1 MPSRTHL
8 PEPLA
13 AQAGTEPGTD
23 AGTDA
28 GTAPEASIGLV
39 LALRLAT
46 VPDGAPPYDC
56 ETHGAGCRAVLDTVR
71 TRPDVD
77 PRATLPALALAI
89 PTTPAPAP
97 TASGASE
104 SAVPVASPVAAGA
117 TAAWPRQFAQVVV
130 EILAGSR
137 PTRQIFPWTTDRA
150 RAQLRRLGPLLR
162 CDRRPKIQR
171 VMTSRPTALVVEM
184 TVVVD
189 FGVRTHALAMRFEHV
204 AGRQAAP
211 GLPAR
216 PARWLCTEI
225 EAG

>member
-13 AQAGTEPGTD
+13 
-23 AGTDA
+23 
-28 GTAPEASIGLV
+28 
-39 LALRLAT
+39 LRLAV

-56 ETHGAGCRAVLDTVR
+56 ETHGAGCAAVRDPVR

-77 PRATLPALALAI
+77 SRATVPGPA
-89 PTTPAPAP
+89 TPAPPPAASAP
-97 TASGASE
+97 AA
-104 SAVPVASPVAAGA
+104 AVPVASPVAAGA
-117 TAAWPRQFAQVVV
+117 TVAWPRQFAQVEV

-184 TVVVD
+184 TVVAD

>member
-13 AQAGTEPGTD
+13 
-23 AGTDA
+23 
-28 GTAPEASIGLV
+28 
-39 LALRLAT
+39 LRLAV

-56 ETHGAGCRAVLDTVR
+56 ETHGAGCAAVRDPVR

-77 PRATLPALALAI
+77 PRATVPGPALAI
-89 PTTPAPAP
+89 PTTPAPPPTESAP
-97 TASGASE
+97 APAA
-104 SAVPVASPVAAGA
+104 AVPVASPVAAGA
-117 TAAWPRQFAQVVV
+117 TVAWPRQFAQVVV

-184 TVVVD
+184 TVVAD
-189 FGVRTHALAMRFEHV
+189 FGVRTHALAMRLEHV
-204 AGRQAAP
+204 AGRPAAP
-211 GLPAR
+211 GLSAR

>member
-1 MPSRTHL
+1 MPSRTDL
-8 PEPLA
+8 PER
-13 AQAGTEPGTD
+13 
-23 AGTDA
+23 
-28 GTAPEASIGLV
+28 
-39 LALRLAT
+39 LALRLAA

-56 ETHGAGCRAVLDTVR
+56 ETHGAGCAAVRDTVR
-71 TRPDVD
+71 TRPDVGSG
-77 PRATLPALALAI
+77 ATVPGPPSAASA
-89 PTTPAPAP
+89 PAPA
-97 TASGASE
+97 ASAPAPAA
-104 SAVPVASPVAAGA
+104 AVPVASPVAAGA
-117 TAAWPRQFAQVVV
+117 TVAWPRQFAQVVV

-204 AGRQAAP
+204 AGRPAAP
-211 GLPAR
+211 GLVAR

>member
-1 MPSRTHL
+1 
-8 PEPLA
+8 
-13 AQAGTEPGTD
+13 
-23 AGTDA
+23 
-28 GTAPEASIGLV
+28 
-39 LALRLAT
+39 
-46 VPDGAPPYDC
+46 
-56 ETHGAGCRAVLDTVR
+56 
-71 TRPDVD
+71 
-77 PRATLPALALAI
+77 
-89 PTTPAPAP
+89 
-97 TASGASE
+97 
-104 SAVPVASPVAAGA
+104 VASPVAAGA
-117 TAAWPRQFAQVVV
+117 TVAWPRQFAQVVV

-150 RAQLRRLGPLLR
+150 RAQLRRLSPLLR

-204 AGRQAAP
+204 AARPAAP